1 VEDLRGSWE
10 DNIKMDIQEV
20 EWKDVDWVKLA
31 QDRDNWRDVVNMMTN
46 LQVPQNSGKILD

>member
-1 VEDLRGSWE
+1 MEDLRGSWE
-10 DNIKMDIQEV
+10 DNIKMDVQEV
-20 EWKDVDWVKLA
+20 EWEDVDWVKLA